1 MKILETERLLL
12 RTMRQDDAPFYL
24 ALVNDPS
31 WLEHIGDKGIRTLE
45 DARAAIVAGPMRL
58 QRLLGYSLYLV
69 ERKADGAPL
78 GLCGLILRDT
88 LPGTDIGY
96 ALAPA
101 YRGHGYAWEAA
112 AAVVDHARHTLGL
125 RRLFGIV
132 SPANAPSIALL
143 EKLGLGFVR
152 STRFPPGERDTSIYC
167 IDFDAGSAAGPGT
180 GRAGDLPPP
189 G

>member
-12 RTMRQDDAPFYL
+12 RTMREDDAPFYL
-24 ALVNDPS
+24 ALVNEPS
-31 WLEHIGDKGIRTLE
+31 WLEHIGDKGIRTLD
-45 DARAAIVAGPMRL
+45 DARESIVAGPMRM

-96 ALAPA
+96 ALAPR
-101 YRGHGYAWEAA
+101 YWGHGYAYEAA
-112 AAVVDHARHTLGL
+112 AAIVDLARDRLGL

-143 EKLGLGFVR
+143 EKLGLSFLR
-152 STRFPPGERDTSIYC
+152 SARFPPDGRETHVYC
-167 IDFDAGSAAGPGT
+167 VEF
-180 GRAGDLPPP
+180 LPPR